1 MADISNYE
9 TYLLVSSKK
18 FIISVYSDFKKK
30 EYYEE
35 TIIDSD
41 FDLKSFEKLEVFLN
55 QNIFKIEKKFQNFIE
70 KIIIILDLDIF
81 FPLEISVKKDN
92 HNNYLNLQSLKHL
105 LYEAKDCCKKTFDK
119 RKVIHMLIKN
129 YRVNDKSYSTFPKS
143 TNCHFYSL
151 DLEFIC
157 ISNDFIKSL
166 EIILKKYHISI
177 NRILSANY
185 VKQFLTPEDNNIF
198 SISKKI
204 IDGHNP
210 NEVILL
216 EKTDKNQGF
225 FEKFFNFF
233 S

>member
-1 MADISNYE
+1 M
-9 TYLLVSSKK
+9 
-18 FIISVYSDFKKK
+18 
-30 EYYEE
+30 
-35 TIIDSD
+35 
-41 FDLKSFEKLEVFLN
+41 
-55 QNIFKIEKKFQNFIE
+55 
-70 KIIIILDLDIF
+70 ILSR
-81 FPLEISVKKDN
+81 EI
-92 HNNYLNLQSLKHL
+92 
-105 LYEAKDCCKKTFDK
+105 
-119 RKVIHMLIKN
+119 
-129 YRVNDKSYSTFPKS
+129 
-143 TNCHFYSL
+143 
-151 DLEFIC
+151 
-157 ISNDFIKSL
+157 

-233 S
+233 

>member
-105 LYEAKDCCKKTFDK
+105 LYEAKDCCKK
-119 RKVIHMLIKN
+119 
-129 YRVNDKSYSTFPKS
+129 
-143 TNCHFYSL
+143 
-151 DLEFIC
+151 
-157 ISNDFIKSL
+157 
-166 EIILKKYHISI
+166 
-177 NRILSANY
+177 
-185 VKQFLTPEDNNIF
+185 
-198 SISKKI
+198 
-204 IDGHNP
+204 
-210 NEVILL
+210 
-216 EKTDKNQGF
+216 
-225 FEKFFNFF
+225 NF
-233 S
+233 